1 MKALSP
7 FVANLRSRLPLE
19 RLPLQGLR
27 LNKANVAR
35 LKKRLQPR
43 AALALTLE
51 ADRIAVSLVRLHVD
65 DDGRDVIPV
74 SSVPIGA
81 DDVYKNPEK
90 AGGILAAALEAAGLR
105 EKRCAVC
112 VPPAWALVASAELP
126 AVAPDDLRGYLELRA
141 EREFPIALSELR
153 LGHSPYTLPDGT
165 RRATLAA
172 LPSRRLEAVET
183 MLAAAGRRA
192 LSVSLALG
200 DTLAADG
207 GDPAPAL
214 HFLASPGHTDVIVTA
229 GGGVAA
235 LRSLP
240 GPAAD
245 TVQPEEGSSLL
256 ATETPSAVF
265 DPVAFARDIRI
276 TLGRLP
282 QAVSQGVRLA
292 RFGGAP
298 ESAARL
304 RREIRDNLWRM
315 GIETLEDEPA
325 EGFSMPD
332 AANLTAENA
341 AALRLRRDFVPF
353 EFVVFQPH
361 RVEALYTRYNTQF
374 YRRVAAV
381 AACVI
386 FLPAFAFFAR
396 GQYESHLTSQWEG
409 MRDNVADLDGLQQKI
424 RRFRPWFD
432 PNPVTVQTLEGL
444 FDVFPETGDVWAKSI
459 QVNSAG
465 AVTCT
470 GFAKTQKALID
481 LTERLRKK
489 PGVSAVT
496 LKNQRSE
503 NPIQFTFTCQWGGAH

>member
-1 MKALSP
+1 MKTLP
-7 FVANLRSRLPLE
+7 PLVENLRGKLPLAK
-19 RLPLQGLR
+19 LR
-27 LNKANVAR
+27 VGRTDVER

-43 AALALTLE
+43 SALALTLE
-51 ADRIAVSLVRLHVD
+51 PDHIAVSVVRLRLD
-65 DDGRDVIPV
+65 DDGRDVVPAQ
-74 SSVPIGA
+74 SVPIGA
-81 DDVYKNPEK
+81 DDVFRNPEK
-90 AGGILAAALEAAGLR
+90 AGTVLAAALDAAGLR

-112 VPPAWALVASAELP
+112 VPPAWALAASCDLP
-126 AVAPDDLRGYLELRA
+126 AVEPDDLRGYLELRA
-141 EREFPIALSELR
+141 EREFPVALSELR

-172 LPSRRLEAVET
+172 LPSRRVEAVEA
-183 MLAAAGRRA
+183 MLAAAGGRRA

-200 DTLAADG
+200 DTLTADG
-207 GDPAPAL
+207 GDPAPTL
-214 HFLASPGHTDVIVTA
+214 HFLASPGHADVIVTA

-235 LRSLP
+235 LRSLA
-240 GPAAD
+240 GPAEDAAKPD
-245 TVQPEEGSSLL
+245 EGSALPG
-256 ATETPSAVF
+256 AEASAGVF
-265 DPVAFARDIRI
+265 DPVTFARDIRI

-292 RFGGAP
+292 RFGGGP

-315 GIETLEDEPA
+315 GIESLEDEPS
-325 EGFSMPD
+325 EGSPARD
-332 AANLTAENA
+332 VNNATAEHA
-341 AALRLRRDFVPF
+341 AALRLRRGFVPF

-361 RVEALYTRYNTQF
+361 RLEVLYKRHNTRF
-374 YRRVAAV
+374 YRRIAAVVAALV
-381 AACVI
+381 
-386 FLPAFAFFAR
+386 FLPALTFFAR
-396 GQYESHLTSQWEG
+396 GQYESHLTSQWET

-424 RRFRPWFD
+424 RRFRPWFE

-444 FDVFPETGDVWAKSI
+444 FDVFPEGGDVWAKSI
-459 QVNSAG
+459 QVNAAG
-465 AVTCT
+465 LVTCT

-489 PGVSAVT
+489 PGVSGVT

>member
-1 MKALSP
+1 MKTLPP
-7 FVANLRSRLPLE
+7 FAENLRARLPLDK
-19 RLPLQGLR
+19 LR
-27 LNKANVAR
+27 FGKPDMAR

-43 AALALTLE
+43 SALALTLE
-51 ADRIAVSLVRLHVD
+51 ADRIAVSVMRLHLE

-81 DDVYKNPEK
+81 DDVFKHPEK
-90 AGGILAAALEAAGLR
+90 AGGILAAALEAAGVR

-112 VPPAWALVASAELP
+112 VPPAWALVASTDLP

-153 LGHSPYTLPDGT
+153 LGYSPYTLPDGT

-192 LSVSLALG
+192 VSVSLALG
-200 DTLAADG
+200 DALAADG

-214 HFLASPGHTDVIVTA
+214 HFLASPGHTDVVVTA

-240 GPAAD
+240 GPAGDAAK
-245 TVQPEEGSSLL
+245 PEEGSSLL
-256 ATETPSAVF
+256 ASDSPPAVF

-282 QAVSQGVRLA
+282 QAISQGVRLA
-292 RFGGAP
+292 RFGGTP
-298 ESAARL
+298 ESAGRL
-304 RREIRDNLWRM
+304 RREIRDGLWRM
-315 GIETLEDEPA
+315 GIESLEDEPI
-325 EGFSMPD
+325 EGSSTRD
-332 AANLTAENA
+332 AGSLTAENA
-341 AALRLRRDFVPF
+341 AASRLRREFVPF

-381 AACVI
+381 AACIV
-386 FLPAFAFFAR
+386 FLPALAFFAR

-424 RRFRPWFD
+424 RRFRPWFE
-432 PNPVTVQTLEGL
+432 PTPSTVQALEGL
-444 FDVFPETGDVWAKSI
+444 FDVFPETGEVWAKSI

-465 AVTCT
+465 AVACT
-470 GFAKTQKALID
+470 GFARTQPAVISL
-481 LTERLRKK
+481 LTRLRGK
-489 PGVSAVT
+489 PGFSGAT
-496 LKNQRSE
+496 LKNQRGE
-503 NPIQFTFTCQWGGAH
+503 APAIQFTITCQWGGGSK